1 MKPTQ
6 IADRL
11 HLPTS
16 LDTIHEVLHLGKGE
30 QRQVELRFT
39 RFDQPNIP
47 PRQRR
52 SDPLQ
57 QRL

>member
-47 PRQRR
+47 PRQ
-52 SDPLQ
+52 
-57 QRL
+57 